1 MASIVVQKDNAEQGC
16 TVHVVEEAD
25 LEPSL
30 SYQGPPKLQIWP
42 RLLTSGLHGVVVLS
56 TATIIGL
63 LAHTFSGYSKTRGI
77 SFGGSNNSWPADLD
91 LHPAVIYLIIASIS
105 LLASSVWSCLTIY
118 YLRRPSFSS
127 AEMASVM
134 LSLVLL
140 LLWIVADSIE
150 GQSEL
155 TPKKSLLSWACRRGS
170 SPTNVLVRYG
180 SICAE
185 QVSVLRVLGPFQS

>member
-1 MASIVVQKDNAEQGC
+1 MSRASGTPNLAMISNSR
-16 TVHVVEEAD
+16 
-25 LEPSL
+25 PSF
-30 SYQGPPKLQIWP
+30 
-42 RLLTSGLHGVVVLS
+42 VLS
-56 TATIIGL
+56 TATVIGL
-63 LAHTFSGYSKTRGI
+63 LAHTFSDYSRTRGI
-77 SFGGSNNSWPADLD
+77 NFGGSNNSWPADLD

-105 LLASSVWSCLTIY
+105 LLASSVWSWLTIY

-140 LLWIVADSIE
+140 ILWIAADSIE

-155 TPKKSLLSWACRRGS
+155 TPKRSLLSWACRRGS

-185 QVSVLRVLGPFQS
+185 QVRVL